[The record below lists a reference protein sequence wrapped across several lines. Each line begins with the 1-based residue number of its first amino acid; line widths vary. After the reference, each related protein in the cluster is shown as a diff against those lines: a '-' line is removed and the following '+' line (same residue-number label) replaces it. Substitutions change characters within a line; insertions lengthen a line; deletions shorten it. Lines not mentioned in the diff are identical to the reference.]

1 MHIHLICRYGYN
13 QLKFHGYIDWR
24 DRGMKNCYFCGD
36 QYTEQYVVMG
46 GAIGS
51 LVIVAFMIPVEML
64 RYYISTSMTFFRC
77 QKCVYLLCILSLFKI

>member
-1 MHIHLICRYGYN
+1 
-13 QLKFHGYIDWR
+13 
-24 DRGMKNCYFCGD
+24 MKNCYFCGD

-64 RYYISTSMTFFRC
+64 RYYISTSMTFSVA
-77 QKCVYLLCILSLFKI
+77 KMCILTMYLIFV

>member
-1 MHIHLICRYGYN
+1 
-13 QLKFHGYIDWR
+13 
-24 DRGMKNCYFCGD
+24 MKNCYFCGD

-64 RYYISTSMTFFRC
+64 RYYISTSMTFFGA
-77 QKCVYLLCILSLFKI
+77 KNYPLIFVSDLN

>member
-1 MHIHLICRYGYN
+1 
-13 QLKFHGYIDWR
+13 
-24 DRGMKNCYFCGD
+24 MKNCYFCGD

-64 RYYISTSMTFFRC
+64 RYYISTSMTFFC
-77 QKCVYLLCILSLFKI
+77 AKNVSLTVLSLFKI